1 MTQGALLGNVVRFA
15 IPLVLTGILQ
25 LLFNAVD
32 MIVIGHFAGAR
43 SLAAVGS
50 TMSLIHLNTTL
61 AMGLS
66 LGASVAISKQFGA
79 QDFKQMTKTVHTA
92 VTLSLIAGVVVSVV
106 GLSLTLP
113 MLRFMNSPDDVI
125 DLSARYLRIIF
136 IGAPASMIYNFSSVI
151 LRAVGDTKRPMYFL
165 AIAGVLNVVLN
176 LFFVIV
182 LKMDVAG
189 VALGTIISTSLS
201 AFLSVRA
208 LIKHPGAVRLV
219 LSQLKIHAQALKQI
233 LINGLPAGFE
243 GGLFAI
249 TNILIQ
255 SSINY
260 FGSETMAGNAAAGNI
275 EGFVFIA
282 ISSISQACMIY
293 VSQNFG
299 AKQYQN
305 VRQALWSGSALV
317 VLVSIALGQLCLLFK
332 YPLLGAF
339 TSDPDVIGFGVI
351 RMRFVMNTYFTFGI
365 MQIAVSQL
373 RGIGHSVVSML
384 VSVLSISGL
393 RIVWIEFFYAK
404 SPSLELLYTSYPLS
418 WVMAAAIMFGCI
430 MYFQRNMP
438 RDNETLHRLSAKQAT
453 L

>member
-1 MTQGALLGNVVRFA
+1 MAETGEAIIAATENQKKYEIDMTQGALLGNVVRFA

-79 QDFKQMTKTVHTA
+79 QDFKQMSKTVHTA

-113 MLRFMNSPDDVI
+113 MLRFMNSPEDVI
-125 DLSARYLRIIF
+125 DLSAKYLRIIF
-136 IGAPASMIYNFSSVI
+136 IGAPASMIYNFSSAI

-201 AFLSVRA
+201 AFISVRA
-208 LIKHPGAVRLV
+208 LIKHPRCSKTG
-219 LSQLKIHAQALKQI
+219 
-233 LINGLPAGFE
+233 
-243 GGLFAI
+243 
-249 TNILIQ
+249 
-255 SSINY
+255 
-260 FGSETMAGNAAAGNI
+260 
-275 EGFVFIA
+275 FIA
-282 ISSISQACMIY
+282 AENSYAGIKANLNQRFAGRFRGRTFCH
-293 VSQNFG
+293 N
-299 AKQYQN
+299 QY
-305 VRQALWSGSALV
+305 
-317 VLVSIALGQLCLLFK
+317 
-332 YPLLGAF
+332 
-339 TSDPDVIGFGVI
+339 
-351 RMRFVMNTYFTFGI
+351 
-365 MQIAVSQL
+365 
-373 RGIGHSVVSML
+373 
-384 VSVLSISGL
+384 
-393 RIVWIEFFYAK
+393 
-404 SPSLELLYTSYPLS
+404 SYP
-418 WVMAAAIMFGCI
+418 VF
-430 MYFQRNMP
+430 
-438 RDNETLHRLSAKQAT
+438 D
-453 L
+453 